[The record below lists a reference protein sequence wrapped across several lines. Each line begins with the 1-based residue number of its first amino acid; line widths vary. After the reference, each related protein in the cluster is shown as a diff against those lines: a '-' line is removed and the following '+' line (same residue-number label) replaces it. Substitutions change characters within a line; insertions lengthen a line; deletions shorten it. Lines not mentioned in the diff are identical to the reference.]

1 MKLLVIFSVI
11 LGSVLAEKLPP
22 YPAKG
27 WKPQGARLELPPS
40 REYGVPQDPD
50 SIEITTLSNEYL
62 PPPTKASRTTNDNS
76 FLNVQSLPDPRSVS
90 QFQNFKRQPS
100 NQQARIVMAPSPALN
115 TQPLLLAPVF
125 APQFA
130 SQQQQLR
137 EQKFDQQ
144 RNPKNDAQ
152 QLLPQEYGPPK
163 AEQPVTTEFPQ
174 RNEPEQPQNFP
185 NKNINNNNDDD
196 DDESSEELSDE
207 SDEQPVIAVANAQAY
222 AKQISATQQ
231 GQYGQYYILLP
242 DNSLQKVR
250 YATGQNDE
258 DRQINGFSAQLRYSP
273 VEPIKDP
280 VYGYDEQGKLVRLF
294 K

>member
-1 MKLLVIFSVI
+1 MKFLVFFCVI
-11 LGSVLAEKLPP
+11 LGSVLAEKPAP
-22 YPAKG
+22 YPPKG

-50 SIEITTLSNEYL
+50 SIEITTLTNEYL
-62 PPPTKASRTTNDNS
+62 PPPTKESRTSNDNN
-76 FLNVQSLPDPRSVS
+76 FLNVQKLPDPNSFS
-90 QFQNFKRQPS
+90 QFENFKRQS
-100 NQQARIVMAPSPALN
+100 LNQQARIIMAPPLAVNS
-115 TQPLLLAPVF
+115 QPLLLAPVF

-130 SQQQQLR
+130 SVNQQLH
-137 EQKFDQQ
+137 EQKFGQQ

-152 QLLPQEYGPPK
+152 QLPPQEYGPPK

-185 NKNINNNNDDD
+185 NKNIYNNKND
-196 DDESSEELSDE
+196 DDESSEESSDE

-231 GQYGQYYILLP
+231 GQVGQYYILLP
-242 DNSLQKVR
+242 DSSLQKVR
-250 YATGQNDE
+250 YATGQNEE

-280 VYGYDEQGKLVRLF
+280 VFGYDEQGKLVRLF